1 MPDDFVTRAEL
12 EAAIAK
18 LEQKMGDGF
27 ADLKAQIADLAH
39 KIENN
44 QHKDKEQYDDR
55 YLMREE
61 TLSEAIARLSLPV
74 FRQACYPIVAEWLDT
89 EDGKI
94 KMGCIIDRH
103 LNNKR
108 DNATKWINFI
118 KLVGGILLGAMM
130 LWGGQTIV
138 QTNIKT
144 QQTVIEALRGLGE

>member
-94 KMGCIIDRH
+94 KTGCIIDRH

-108 DNATKWINFI
+108 DNATKWIAFF
-118 KLVGGILLGAMM
+118 KLIGGLLIAGGLMYGGISINKTNQDTQKAM
-130 LWGGQTIV
+130 
-138 QTNIKT
+138 
-144 QQTVIEALRGLGE
+144 IEFIQRGE